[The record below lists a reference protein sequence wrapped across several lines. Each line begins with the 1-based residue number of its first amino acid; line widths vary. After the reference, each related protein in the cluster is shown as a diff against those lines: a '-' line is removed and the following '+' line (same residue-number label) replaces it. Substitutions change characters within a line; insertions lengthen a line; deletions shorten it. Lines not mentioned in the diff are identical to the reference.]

1 MNKTALV
8 IIVLVVIIGGY
19 LLLRSSYEAPQP
31 NGQSQSAVPAP
42 GQENVPEAIV
52 APDDTEEPLPTD
64 EKSELSVREINLTSG
79 SLFFNP
85 DNLTLTKDQPVKIN
99 IQNSGSHTFTI
110 DQLGVDVRLQGSQEV
125 VEFTPSQS
133 GTFEYYCAVPGHWE
147 GGMFGTLIVE

>member
-19 LLLRSSYEAPQP
+19 LLLRSSYKAPQP
-31 NGQSQSAVPAP
+31 NGQPQSAVPAP

-52 APDDTEEPLPTD
+52 APDDTEEPLPNQETTQSA
-64 EKSELSVREINLTSG
+64 KEINMVSG
-79 SLFFNP
+79 NLFFSP
-85 DNLTLTKDQPVKIN
+85 DELILTKDQPVKIVF
-99 IQNSGSHTFTI
+99 QNSGSHTFTI